1 LLKLLLF
8 LFIIIIIYIII
19 ILSLLLVIIIM
30 ILLIHNA
37 SGWSGSFYNYN
48 YLLAKQ
54 PGTLASRSSD
64 SFVYLANLL
73 VE

>member
-1 LLKLLLF
+1 
-8 LFIIIIIYIII
+8 
-19 ILSLLLVIIIM
+19 M

-64 SFVYLANLL
+64 SFVSLANLL